1 MRKITREAYQA
12 FINKKPFKKSNTTV
26 QISEDGTVTLLLFNN
41 VIAKQVGG
49 TLSITSAGWPTPTT
63 KERLNSFPDVQIKQ
77 RKGVWY
83 LNDIFWD
90 GSWIDVHNY
99 VGS

>member
-12 FINKKPFKKSNTTV
+12 FINSNPFKKSNTEV
-26 QISEDGTVTLLLFNN
+26 QVSEDGTVTLLLFNN

-49 TLSITSAGWPTPTT
+49 ILSITTAGWPTNTT
-63 KERLNSFPDVQIKQ
+63 KERLNSFPNVHIQQ
-77 RKGVWY
+77 RKGAWY

-90 GSWIDVHNY
+90 GDWITI
-99 VGS
+99 GLL

>member
-12 FINKKPFKKSNTTV
+12 FINKEPFTKSNTVV
-26 QISEDGTVTLLLFNN
+26 QVSEDNTVTLLLFNN

-49 TLSITSAGWPTPTT
+49 ILSITSAGYPTNTT
-63 KERLNSFPDVQIKQ
+63 KERLNAFPGVRIHQS
-77 RKGVWY
+77 KGVWY

-90 GSWIDVHNY
+90 GDWIII
-99 VGS
+99 GSL